1 VIESLDR
8 NIAVSLEE
16 NIRSLLE
23 EFSVDKSTI
32 FEGFNFASQPPPELI
47 ERFIEEVVRDSVGGT
62 ASDGTRG
69 TARPIVE
76 LLFATY
82 RDHPQPEDVR
92 GKIAIAVMTEAILRT
107 PGATPQ
113 DFVIAAKKMG
123 LLPGNCD
130 NFVKSLVKQV
140 HELKNNIYTD
150 AHVRVTKTGRD
161 AMRALAQAFQDMKAL
176 PASYCATVHDIKGVL
191 PSKLPQSTLPSPQ
204 PSAALRSNAKKV
216 ACEI

>member
-1 VIESLDR
+1 MIESLDK

-23 EFSVDKSTI
+23 EFSIDKSTV
-32 FEGFNFASQPPPELI
+32 FDGFNFASQALPELV
-47 ERFIEEVVRDSVGGT
+47 EQFIDEVVRDSVGGT
-62 ASDGTRG
+62 ASDGTGG

-76 LLFATY
+76 LLFSTY

-92 GKIAIAVMTEAILRT
+92 GKIAIAVMTEAILRA

-113 DFVIAAKKMG
+113 DFVIAAKKLG

-161 AMRALAQAFQDMKAL
+161 AMRGLAQAFRDMKAL
-176 PASYCATVHDIKGVL
+176 PARYRATVHDIKRVL
-191 PSKLPQSTLPSPQ
+191 PSELPKPILPSPQ
-204 PSAALRSNAKKV
+204 PSATLRSNAKKV
-216 ACEI
+216 AGEI